1 MDMQV
6 QSLSNICRN
15 ILPPWIWFLLNFLV
29 SIFSLGLLF
38 YTHHKPPSWNMLVSN
53 TKIHV
58 FLVSFVTFAR
68 LYLCASISETEW
80 QSLNATI
87 NGHLHRGTP
96 LSLPCF
102 STYNGHSVQRDAVA
116 CVAIQTNYTLNTFRS
131 PQFGAFMNGQG
142 EICLSNA
149 TDQCLLDNTN
159 PNNPIAY
166 TNVSCNQGSVSP
178 YYVEIHSAADV
189 LATFSFAK
197 RTGIRLSVKNS
208 GHDYMGRSSQRGSL
222 ALWTRKLTNLSYS
235 SSFVPA
241 GCSANASTPAI
252 TTGAGANFDDIYT
265 FAHRQNVTFI
275 GGYAATIGASGGW
288 VMGGGHSILSPVYG
302 LGIDRVLEFTIIT
315 PDGVLRTANACQNR
329 NLFWALRGGG
339 GGTFGVVLSSTHK
352 VEPVMPLTAAS
363 LSFPATS
370 ANVLPFLS
378 LLVNESLRWSS
389 EGWGG
394 HLGSHNL
401 INVTPL
407 LNLTEA
413 KQSLAAVANYTL
425 AHNGTVV
432 IESMPDW
439 YSFYTKYVI
448 PNTASVG
455 TTRIISSRLIPTAL
469 FASADGRA
477 QLLDYLAY
485 LLNQGITPYIP
496 VVNPVLVLH
505 EPNATSATPA
515 WRNTLWHLG
524 GGVAWAWNSSVADRK
539 AGVQRLAQLTER
551 AEALTPGSG
560 AYVNEANPWTEDW
573 KEAWWG
579 GNYERLL
586 AVKKRYD
593 PDGLLKC
600 WRCVGFEEEDEKEE
614 PFACLGLLE

>member
-1 MDMQV
+1 M
-6 QSLSNICRN
+6 
-15 ILPPWIWFLLNFLV
+15 
-29 SIFSLGLLF
+29 
-38 YTHHKPPSWNMLVSN
+38 
-53 TKIHV
+53 
-58 FLVSFVTFAR
+58 
-68 LYLCASISETEW
+68 
-80 QSLNATI
+80 
-87 NGHLHRGTP
+87 P

-102 STYNGHSVQRDAVA
+102 STYNGHPIQRDVTA
-116 CVAIQTNYTLNTFRS
+116 CVAIQANYTLDTFRS

-149 TDQCLLDNTN
+149 SDQCLLDNTN
-159 PNNPIAY
+159 PNDPIAY

-178 YYVEIHSAADV
+178 YYVEVHSTADI

-197 RTGIRLSVKNS
+197 RTGIGLSVKNS

-222 ALWTRKLTNLSYS
+222 ALWTRKLVNLSYS

-241 GCSANASTPAI
+241 GCATNASTAAI

-265 FAHRQNVTFI
+265 FAHQHNVTFI

-288 VMGGGHSILSPVYG
+288 VMGGGHSVLSPVYG
-302 LGIDRVLEFTIIT
+302 LGIDRVLEFTIVT
-315 PDGVLRTANACQNR
+315 PDGVLRTVNACQDR
-329 NLFWALRGGG
+329 DLFWALRGGG
-339 GGTFGVVLSSTHK
+339 GGTFGVVVSSTHK
-352 VEPVMPLTAAS
+352 VEPVVPLIVAS
-363 LSFPATS
+363 LSFPANST
-370 ANVLPFLS
+370 NILPFLT
-378 LLVNESLRWSS
+378 LLVDESLRWSS

-394 HLGSHNL
+394 HLGSHNF

-407 LNLTEA
+407 LNLSEA
-413 KQSLAAVANYTL
+413 TRSLEAVSNYAL

-432 IESMPDW
+432 IEAMPNW

-455 TTRIISSRLIPTAL
+455 ETRILSTRLIPTSL
-469 FASADGRA
+469 FTSADGRG

-485 LLNQGITPYIP
+485 LLDQGITPYIP
-496 VVNPVLVLH
+496 VVNPILAPH

-524 GGVAWAWNSSVADRK
+524 GGVAWAWNASVADRK
-539 AGVQRLAQLTER
+539 AGVQQLAQLTER
-551 AEALTPGSG
+551 AEALAPGSG

-586 AVKKRYD
+586 AVKRKYD
-593 PDGLLKC
+593 PYRLLKC
-600 WRCVGFEEEDEKEE
+600 WRCVGFEEEEEKEE
-614 PFACLGLLE
+614 PFACFGLLE